1 MALKLFPPTPESTA
15 LTMLAGRRVL
25 AIGASLA
32 PLGQGALAGMKLELS
47 TVEHLANVS
56 ADDVALVLIDADSCT
71 AAVLTAAVQSLTASP
86 NPPAVLLVGE
96 RMPTTVVRNLL
107 RLRCSDVLEAP
118 YTPEQIATAV
128 AGLMEQGSQAAPV
141 APQAQPAAPVASSRC
156 WAVTGA
162 VGGSGATTIAIEIA
176 TALCGRQAK
185 EKSVCLIDLNL
196 ADGVAAA
203 YLGATP
209 AMRLAD
215 IAASVERIDA
225 AVLQA
230 FVTPVTKQLDLLAA
244 ARDPNAF
251 DAIPREAVLKVLDVA
266 CESYDWVVL
275 DMPRHR
281 RAWTIDALAGSDEVI
296 VVSELTVPAL
306 IAARSLA
313 DEIEADVGSDL
324 KPRIVLNRL
333 ASRMFGPAPSLAE
346 AERALQRKAEG
357 GISSDWEAA
366 AASAN
371 LGGPIAQHRPKSKI
385 VKDVQTLVDRLAEQ
399 PARRDTHAVHAPQ
412 PAHTPKS
419 SRAA

>member
-1 MALKLFPPTPESTA
+1 MALKLFPPTPESAA
-15 LTMLAGRRVL
+15 LTALAGRRVL

-32 PLGQGALAGMKLELS
+32 PLAQSALAGMKLELS
-47 TVEHLANVS
+47 SVEQLADVS

-71 AAVLTAAVQSLTASP
+71 GAVLTAAVQSLTASP

-118 YTPEQIATAV
+118 YTPDQIATAV
-128 AGLMEQGSQAAPV
+128 AGLMEQGSRATPAP
-141 APQAQPAAPVASSRC
+141 PQAQPPAPTASSRC

-176 TALCGRQAK
+176 TALCGRQTK

-203 YLGATP
+203 YLGAAP

-215 IAASVERIDA
+215 IAAGVERIDA

-324 KPRIVLNRL
+324 KPRIVLNRV
-333 ASRMFGPAPSLAE
+333 ASRMFGPAPSMAE
-346 AERALQRKAEG
+346 AERALQRKAEA

-399 PARRDTHAVHAPQ
+399 PARRDAHPVHAS
-412 PAHTPKS
+412 KNS
-419 SRAA
+419 KAA